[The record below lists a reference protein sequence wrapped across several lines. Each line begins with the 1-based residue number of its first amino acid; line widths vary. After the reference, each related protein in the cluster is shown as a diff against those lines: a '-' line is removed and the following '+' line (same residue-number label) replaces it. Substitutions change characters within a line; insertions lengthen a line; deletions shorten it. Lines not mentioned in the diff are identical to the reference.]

1 MNGDADVKGDDN
13 GWAAG
18 LAYKCAKAA
27 KVGSWG
33 VYANY
38 FDQPAATYLDHT
50 IDGYSPLSFKGTDGF
65 EGYEV
70 GANVTLAKNIVAAV
84 KYYDLEAREG
94 SYDEETIWSEVVF
107 TF

>member
-1 MNGDADVKGDDN
+1 MDN
-13 GWAAG
+13 SGFVAG
-18 LAYKCAKAA
+18 LAYKGAKAS

-33 VYANY
+33 IYANY
-38 FDQPAATYLDHT
+38 YDMPALTYFDNTNNTYTNSYMNAQKTNAAEA
-50 IDGYSPLSFKGTDGF
+50 DGF

-84 KYYDLEAREG
+84 KYYDLDARDKGE
-94 SYDEETIWSEVVF
+94 DDQAIWSEVVF